1 MGLEAAKVEAGVLT
15 IGCGLEVQRTAKQV
29 DAEAGTFVLSSMGMT
44 SRLRL
49 SASVAQWSSPI
60 ASSLTRPYIW
70 HILRGSRKGDSH
82 HGPIQMRPLL
92 DTAEAS

>member
-1 MGLEAAKVEAGVLT
+1 MGGLEAAEVEAGVLT

-49 SASVAQWSSPI
+49 SASAAQWSRP
-60 ASSLTRPYIW
+60 SSLTRPYIW
-70 HILRGSRKGDSH
+70 RILRGPRKGDSH